1 VSTPDVTAPP
11 LPAVREIDLSPSS
24 RRLGEFVIKVI
35 LGAAALVSVVTTVGI
50 VISLLLP
57 AIEFF
62 TEISPWEFFTGTDW
76 SPLFE
81 PGSFGVLPLIL
92 ATFVVTFW
100 ALLVAAPAGLGTAIF
115 LSEYASP
122 RTRNILK
129 PILEILAAIPTV
141 VYGYFALTA
150 VTPLLRSIG
159 VQVEIFNVLA
169 GGLVLGVMLIP
180 TIASLSEDAMSAVPR
195 ALRDGAY
202 GLGADRLQVSTRVVV
217 PAAISGIIASFVLG
231 ISRAVGETMIVLI
244 AVGQLPQITFDPR
257 APMETMTAF
266 IGATGNGDLPT
277 GSIEYKTIF
286 AVGLTLFAITL
297 VMNVISIRLVKR
309 FREVYD

>member
-1 VSTPDVTAPP
+1 MSTTDASLPSRPVT
-11 LPAVREIDLSPSS
+11 EIDLSPSS
-24 RRLGEFVIKVI
+24 RRLGELIIKSVLGLAAFVSLI
-35 LGAAALVSVVTTVGI
+35 TTVGI
-50 VISLLLP
+50 VLSLLLP

-62 TEISPWEFFTGTDW
+62 REISPIEFFTGTTW
-76 SPLFE
+76 APLFE
-81 PGSFGVLPLIL
+81 PGSFGVLPLIVG
-92 ATFVVTFW
+92 TFVVTFW
-100 ALLVAAPAGLGTAIF
+100 ALLVAIPAGLGSAIF
-115 LSEYASP
+115 LSEYAS
-122 RTRNILK
+122 TRVRGFLK
-129 PILEILAAIPTV
+129 PTLEILAAIPTV

-159 VQVEIFNVLA
+159 IEVEIFNVLA

-180 TIASLSEDAMSAVPR
+180 TIASLSEDAMSAVPQ

-244 AVGQLPQITFDPR
+244 AVGQLPQITFDPK
-257 APMETMTAF
+257 ATVETLTAF

-277 GSIEYKTIF
+277 GSTEYKTIF
-286 AVGLTLFAITL
+286 AVGLTLFVMTL
-297 VMNVISIRLVKR
+297 VMNIISIRLVRKY
-309 FREVYD
+309 REVYD

>member
-1 VSTPDVTAPP
+1 MTASDVTAPP
-11 LPAVREIDLSPSS
+11 LPAATEIDLSPSS
-24 RRLGEFVIKVI
+24 RRLGELVIKGI
-35 LGAAALVSVVTTVGI
+35 LGLAALVSVVTTVGI
-50 VISLLLP
+50 VVSLLFP

-62 TEISPWEFFTGTDW
+62 SEVSPWEFFSGTDW

-92 ATFVVTFW
+92 ATFAVTFW

-122 RTRNILK
+122 RIRAVLK
-129 PILEILAAIPTV
+129 PLLEILAAIPTV

-150 VTPLLRSIG
+150 LTPLLRSIG
-159 VQVEIFNVLA
+159 LQVEIFNVLA

-180 TIASLSEDAMSAVPR
+180 TIASLSEDAMAAVPQ

-257 APMETMTAF
+257 EPMETMTAF

-286 AVGLTLFAITL
+286 AVGLTLFVITF
-297 VMNVISIRLVKR
+297 VMNVISIRLVRR